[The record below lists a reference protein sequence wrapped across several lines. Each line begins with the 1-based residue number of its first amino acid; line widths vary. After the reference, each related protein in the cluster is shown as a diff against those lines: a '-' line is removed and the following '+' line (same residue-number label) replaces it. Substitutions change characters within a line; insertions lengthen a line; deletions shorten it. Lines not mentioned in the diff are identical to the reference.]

1 MISFRNVS
9 KSFGTQ
15 TVLDQVNLQINPGE
29 RVGVVGPNGA
39 GKSTLFS
46 MMVGEMEPDKGD
58 VVRMSNYRMGYVRQ
72 QLNAH
77 AITSSLL
84 EYVEDAIPELREIH
98 EEIHTLEAQLA
109 TGGPDVNV
117 ASILKRIG
125 DLQFRFEHRGG
136 YVVKS
141 RSEKALCGLGFRVAE
156 LGQQFK
162 TFSGGWQSRAELARV
177 LVAEPDI
184 LLLDEPSNYLDIP
197 TIEWLQGFLKE
208 FKGSLVLISHDR
220 FLLNSLTTV
229 TIEIANTKAER
240 YPGNYDYYASERM
253 RRFDQRLSAQKNQD
267 RKREKLEL
275 FIDRFRSKS
284 PHAAQAQSRIKQLA
298 KMEDISLPQRIV
310 SPGHIRL
317 RPPPHSGLEIIRLE
331 GAGITYDSERWV
343 LRGIDLRITRGEK
356 IAIIGMNGLG
366 KTTLLRLL
374 AGKQALSEGKRIVG
388 HKVQMGYQSQ
398 DFAETM
404 EPRMTVYE
412 VVKSTGMDVS
422 DQETRNLLGGFGFS
436 GDAIEK
442 PVKVLSGGEKI
453 RLAFARLL
461 IKPPNFL
468 ILDEP
473 TTHLD
478 IQAREALENALQDYQ
493 GTLCLVAH
501 DIDFVRHVAT
511 EVIAMTPPGITR
523 YSGGYDYYHQKM
535 TEQMEQTG
543 AAGDGR
549 PKAGDRKGSVARPS
563 ALPDPQASTVDK
575 KELRRQ
581 RAQAR
586 EAMYSQTRD
595 LKKDLHRTEKQIEIF
610 EQEKARLVEQMAGD
624 PAKMDFA
631 AMSKRLKFMQEEIER
646 YTRRWEQAAAEL
658 QKIEGGSGG
667 DQSRDPE

>member
-298 KMEDISLPQRIV
+298 KMEEISLPQRIV

-331 GAGITYDSERWV
+331 GAGITYDNERWV
-343 LRGIDLRITRGEK
+343 LRGVDLRITRGEK

-549 PKAGDRKGSVARPS
+549 PKAGDRKGAVARPS
-563 ALPDPQASTVDK
+563 TLPDPQASTVDK

-595 LKKDLHRTEKQIEIF
+595 LKRDLHRTEKQIEIF

-646 YTRRWEQAAAEL
+646 YTRRWEQAAEEL
-658 QKIEGGSGG
+658 QKIEGGSGE

>member
-511 EVIAMTPPGITR
+511 EVIAMAPPGINR

-535 TEQMEQTG
+535 TEQMEQAG
-543 AAGDGR
+543 AAADER
-549 PKAGDRKGSVARPS
+549 PKAGGRKGSAAKPS
-563 ALPDPQASTVDK
+563 TLPDFQASTVDK

-595 LKKDLHRTEKQIEIF
+595 LKKDLHRTEKQIEVF

-646 YTRRWEQAAAEL
+646 YTQRWEQAAADL
-658 QKIEGGSGG
+658 QKVEGGAGG

>member
-1 MISFRNVS
+1 
-9 KSFGTQ
+9 
-15 TVLDQVNLQINPGE
+15 
-29 RVGVVGPNGA
+29 
-39 GKSTLFS
+39 
-46 MMVGEMEPDKGD
+46 
-58 VVRMSNYRMGYVRQ
+58 
-72 QLNAH
+72 
-77 AITSSLL
+77 
-84 EYVEDAIPELREIH
+84 
-98 EEIHTLEAQLA
+98 
-109 TGGPDVNV
+109 
-117 ASILKRIG
+117 
-125 DLQFRFEHRGG
+125 
-136 YVVKS
+136 
-141 RSEKALCGLGFRVAE
+141 
-156 LGQQFK
+156 
-162 TFSGGWQSRAELARV
+162 
-177 LVAEPDI
+177 
-184 LLLDEPSNYLDIP
+184 
-197 TIEWLQGFLKE
+197 LKE

>member
-98 EEIHTLEAQLA
+98 EEIHALEAQLA

-117 ASILKRIG
+117 ASALKRIG
-125 DLQFRFEHRGG
+125 ELQFRFEHRGG

-156 LGQQFK
+156 LNQQFK

-240 YPGNYDYYASERM
+240 YPGNYDYYAAERTQ
-253 RRFDQRLSAQKNQD
+253 RFDQRLSAQKNQD
-267 RKREKLEL
+267 RKREKLEI

-298 KMEDISLPQRIV
+298 KMEEISLPQRIV

-331 GAGITYDSERWV
+331 GAGMTYDSERWI
-343 LRGIDLRITRGEK
+343 LRGVDLRITRGEK

-412 VVKSTGMDVS
+412 VVKSAGMDVS

-511 EVIAMTPPGITR
+511 EVIAMAPPGINR

-535 TEQMEQTG
+535 TEQMEQAG
-543 AAGDGR
+543 AAADER
-549 PKAGDRKGSVARPS
+549 PKAGGRKGSAAKPS
-563 ALPDPQASTVDK
+563 TLPDFQASTVDK

-595 LKKDLHRTEKQIEIF
+595 LKKDLHRTEKQIEVF

-646 YTRRWEQAAAEL
+646 YTQRWEQAAADL
-658 QKIEGGSGG
+658 QKVEGGAGG